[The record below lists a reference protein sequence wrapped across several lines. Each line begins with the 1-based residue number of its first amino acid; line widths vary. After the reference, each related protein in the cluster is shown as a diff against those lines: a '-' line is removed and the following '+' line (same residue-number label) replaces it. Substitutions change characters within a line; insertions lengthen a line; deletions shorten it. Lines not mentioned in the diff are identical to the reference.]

1 MKSDMTWG
9 WFLVSVMLCC
19 EFGGVGGVGE
29 LHGLDR
35 RS

>member
-1 MKSDMTWG
+1 MKSDKTWG
-9 WFLVSVMLCC
+9 FLVSVMLCC
-19 EFGGVGGVGE
+19 ELGGVGGVGE